1 MSKIIKIN
9 FSNPCSGSTI
19 FTSSNSGA
27 TYSPYQTNFTG
38 TSITISGTSINS
50 FTGTTFYVK
59 ISGGTCNT
67 VIQPI
72 NVYVPPC
79 STPTGVTTTWST

>member
-9 FSNPCSGSTI
+9 LSSSCSGSTI
-19 FTSSNSGA
+19 MTSINSGS
-27 TYSPYQTNFTG
+27 TYTTYQSNFTG
-38 TSITISGTSINS
+38 TSITISGSPIST

-59 ISGGTCNT
+59 MTGGTCGT
-67 VIQPI
+67 VTQPI

-79 STPTGVTTTWST
+79 STPTGVTSSWSS